1 MIKIKSNIVRVI
13 FLLLLVTINVKGQ
26 ELTWYKFEL
35 EDIKIDFPTKEVFL
49 LDTVIDNQK
58 ISQLF
63 AKIDNSQFI
72 LQKLRIENNTENK
85 IRPSLPYNYES
96 LTRFYNGVIDVVK
109 EKSKAKNIL
118 KEEIKLGKLIGYK
131 SFIYNNIEEPLIEFR
146 IFLIQDNL
154 ITLSI
159 YNPEKKSKKIKD
171 KFFQSLNFKNLDS
184 IKQYSMA
191 SKIYR
196 LGYIFGNIFFY
207 TALFAGLILLVVLI
221 RKKLFRI

>member
-13 FLLLLVTINVKGQ
+13 LLLLLVPINVKGQ

-58 ISQLF
+58 IIQLY
-63 AKIDNSQFI
+63 AKIDDSQFI
-72 LQKLRIENNTENK
+72 LQKLHSENNIENKT
-85 IRPSLPYNYES
+85 RPSLPYNYES
-96 LTRFYNGVIDVVK
+96 LIKFYNGVLNVIK
-109 EKSKAKNIL
+109 EKSKAKNIQ
-118 KEEIKLGKLIGYK
+118 KEEIKLGKIMGYK
-131 SFIYNNIEEPLIEFR
+131 SFIYNDIEKPLIELR
-146 IFLIQDNL
+146 TFLVEDNL

-159 YNPEKKSKKIKD
+159 YNPKSKSKKIKD
-171 KFFQSLNFKNLDS
+171 KFFKSLNFKNLNS